1 MTADPSDIIS
11 LGDELLE
18 RYPTSF
24 TGDFQTNKH
33 RVEQLTE
40 IRSKHVRNRLAGY
53 ITRKCSADDEPTG
66 HDSEDSGKRHTR
78 N

>member
-1 MTADPSDIIS
+1 MTADPADIIS

-18 RYPTSF
+18 RYPTTF
-24 TGDFQTNKH
+24 TDEFQKNKH

-40 IRSKHVRNRLAGY
+40 IRSKHIRNRLAGY
-53 ITRKCSADDEPTG
+53 ITRKCTPVEGPASEESEETTG
-66 HDSEDSGKRHTR
+66 RLTR